1 MTDMKKKK
9 KHHLMPR
16 NGIWYFRMVINGK
29 DRWKT
34 TRTRDFDEAV
44 KVRDFYLHETEKLA
58 IEADK
63 RKFKFLNLDRAIE
76 LRHLLKDTLDDNEK
90 DAIVDQILDDGEDI
104 AIKEEALA
112 VFKGF
117 EESNPLT
124 RYLHDEYV
132 KTALGH
138 LTPLA
143 PFKDKWLDTFQNK
156 KTMLDYRRAFD
167 VLTKQFQYAEDLDFQ
182 KAKTWLRKVQD
193 QESVT
198 PQTVKKWVSAYKNLW
213 EFLQLEEKSPWKDQK
228 LKANKENPRLCWKL
242 SEVLFLLDEAKKKSN
257 SKTWLF
263 HLINIAAHTGARIAA
278 IADMKDYKEDWNA
291 IHFPAKKKE
300 EMDRVVACHPNIK
313 ASVIWWMNKENYR
326 PLNSKQMSRGFGN
339 FKRGLGIKSEQL
351 VFHSFRH
358 TVIKYLK
365 NIGCPVAMNAGIVG
379 HKNKTFTTAV
389 YGLGPMQAKATEKW
403 IEQIDYNKEDWQ
415 EIDDRRQIDLD
426 LEASVLE
433 GQEGTT

>member
-1 MTDMKKKK
+1 MTDMKK
-9 KHHLMPR
+9 HHLLQR

-34 TRTRDFDEAV
+34 TRTRDFNEAV
-44 KVRDFYLHETEKLA
+44 KVREYYLKETEKLA

-63 RKFKFLNLDRAIE
+63 RKFKFFNIERAIE
-76 LRHLLKDTLDDNEK
+76 LRNQLKNTLDDKERQ
-90 DAIVDQILDDGEDI
+90 AIVDQIMDEGEEI

-117 EESNPLT
+117 ESPFKKY
-124 RYLHDEYV
+124 RYDEYV

-138 LTPLA
+138 LTPLT
-143 PFKDKWLDTFQNK
+143 PFKDKWLATFENR

-167 VLTKQFQYAEDLDFQ
+167 VLTKDFHYAEDLDFQ
-182 KAKTWLRKVQD
+182 KAKTWLRKVPD
-193 QESVT
+193 REGVT

-213 EFLQLEEKSPWKDQK
+213 EFMQLEEKSPWKDQK
-228 LKANKENPRLCWKL
+228 LKANKENPRQCWKL
-242 SEVLFLLDEAKKKSN
+242 SEVRFLLDEAKKKSN
-257 SKTWLF
+257 SQPWLF

-278 IADMKDYKEDWNA
+278 IADMKGYREDWNA

-300 EMDRVVACHPNIK
+300 ELDRVVACHPNIK
-313 ASVIWWMNKENYR
+313 ASVTWWINKANYR
-326 PLNSKQMSRGFGN
+326 PENAKQMSRGFSA
-339 FKRGLGIKSEQL
+339 FKRGLGITTEQL

-358 TVIKYLK
+358 TVVKYLK

-389 YGLGPMQAKATEKW
+389 YGLGPLQAKATEKW
-403 IEQIDYNKEDWQ
+403 VNQINYDREDWQ
-415 EIDDRRQIDLD
+415 EIDDRRPIDLD
-426 LEASVLE
+426 LDASVLE
-433 GQEGTT
+433 GEEAAS